1 MTTNF
6 DIVATVTLLQTS
18 KRPISLAGML
28 AEQSRDAGQECEQQQ
43 NALFQLDK
51 ASCVAPCDCS

>member
-1 MTTNF
+1 MTTNS

-28 AEQSRDAGQECEQQQ
+28 AERNRDAGQEREQQQ
-43 NALFQLDK
+43 NALSHRIK
-51 ASCVAPCDCS
+51 PHA